1 MTLGM
6 HGTGVRLGLGDP
18 LGPGAGGLLGVGVPV
33 GVPVG
38 VLVGVLHGGRHG
50 VPHLRWLIGGRT
62 ATVRSGPAR
71 DGQTIPDPVMV
82 IADIALLSAVA

>member
-33 GVPVG
+33 GA
-38 VLVGVLHGGRHG
+38 LHGGRHG
-50 VPHLRWLIGGRT
+50 VRHHRWQIGGRT
-62 ATVRSGPAR
+62 AIVRSGRVP
-71 DGQTIPDPVMV
+71 DGQTIPDPVMA